1 MQCFPEAAE
10 HKDSDR
16 AQCVLFV
23 ELITWRM
30 LQSLL
35 RLLASEEEKS
45 ADAEQLDVSL
55 QKLPWAQLEEK
66 TMLVQFH
73 SFLMKFN

>member
-1 MQCFPEAAE
+1 
-10 HKDSDR
+10 
-16 AQCVLFV
+16 
-23 ELITWRM
+23 M

-73 SFLMKFN
+73 SFLMKFNIRKTVESVYYHKFITKHQFQASR